1 MSLEEAIVVVGQSR
15 RRRFGKDKEKR
26 EASFITA
33 ASKRDAIGVKGKGLS
48 REKGQKEERRSGCSF
63 RRRRR
68 RRYSYLKFGFPSSAR
83 SPAFVLREGGRI
95 RAVDISLSFLS
106 FYHDACFFFF
116 LQTRMRGEKTTTK
129 ERRRL
134 DIGIR
139 RSFDRSIDRPSLSLS
154 LVSQSAFFLGFVGRR
169 GSSNK
174 PF

>member
-15 RRRFGKDKEKR
+15 RRRFGKDKEKG

-33 ASKRDAIGVKGKGLS
+33 ASKRDTIGVKGKGLS
-48 REKGQKEERRSGCSF
+48 REKGQKEERRSSYSF
-63 RRRRR
+63 RRRR

-116 LQTRMRGEKTTTK
+116 LQTRMRGGKTTTK

-139 RSFDRSIDRPSLSLS
+139 RSFVRSIDRSTVSLSLS
-154 LVSQSAFFLGFVGRR
+154 RLPKRFLSR
-169 GSSNK
+169 GV
-174 PF
+174 

>member
-33 ASKRDAIGVKGKGLS
+33 ASKRDTIGVKGKGLS
-48 REKGQKEERRSGCSF
+48 REKGQKEERRSSCYF

-68 RRYSYLKFGFPSSAR
+68 RYEYLKFGFPSSAR

-106 FYHDACFFFF
+106 FYYDACFFFS
-116 LQTRMRGEKTTTK
+116 QTRMREKTTTK

-154 LVSQSAFFLGFVGRR
+154 LVSQSAFFLGCVGRR

>member
-33 ASKRDAIGVKGKGLS
+33 ASKRDTIGVKGKGLS
-48 REKGQKEERRSGCSF
+48 REKGQKEERRSSYSF
-63 RRRRR
+63 RRRR

-106 FYHDACFFFF
+106 FYYDACFFFS
-116 LQTRMRGEKTTTK
+116 QTRMREKTTTK

-154 LVSQSAFFLGFVGRR
+154 LVSQSAFFLGGCRKKRIV
-169 GSSNK
+169 
-174 PF
+174 